1 LVDLNIQEAIAQSVR
16 NNVETYLQNTDL
28 SAVIADTLQKQINNV
43 VINLTGRVYN
53 EITTKR
59 DFADEV
65 TQLVKGIVLDQLVE
79 IGSKQITEHLQGAD
93 LNRVIVSS
101 VQNEVNR
108 AASNYNFPPRS
119 ISLESIRMDG
129 NEFNAGWINNG
140 IYRKFTS
147 TGIKDSASTL
157 QLEITD
163 DGIITTNNITAENLL
178 IEDNAF
184 LKNVTIDGDIIV
196 NGNILESPGLQRY
209 VQQVS
214 HTTSKQNIENTNSLD
229 INIANRNIVDGDK
242 HVLGSNSLGPQIT
255 NSNLRKVGNLQ
266 ELVVSGQ
273 ALIGET
279 LIVNMGRVGINTEET
294 PGVLSIWDQDSE
306 LSVLKYAQK
315 NMFVGSTRQNDITL
329 GSYNQNQIVLKTDN
343 NIELNGKIRW
353 NGLLLDIVD
362 RIPEH
367 NGEPNEIAILR
378 DGSAIYRCLG
388 QNSWG
393 KIL

>member
-1 LVDLNIQEAIAQSVR
+1 LVDINIQEAIAQSVR

-65 TQLVKGIVLDQLVE
+65 TQLVKGIILDQLID
-79 IGSKQITEHLQGAD
+79 IGSKQIAEHLQGSD
-93 LNRVIVSS
+93 LNRIIVSS

-119 ISLESIRMDG
+119 ISFESIRMDG
-129 NEFNAGWINNG
+129 NEFNANWINNG
-140 IYRKFTS
+140 IYRNFTS
-147 TGIKDSASTL
+147 SGIKDSSSKL

-184 LKNVTIDGDIIV
+184 LKNVTIDGDIVV

-209 VQQVS
+209 IQQVS
-214 HTTSKQNIENTNSLD
+214 HTTSTQNIENVNSQN
-229 INIANRNIVDGDK
+229 INIANRNIVDGDR
-242 HVLGSNSLGPQIT
+242 HVLGNNSIGPHII

-266 ELVVSGQ
+266 ELVVTGQ

-279 LIVNMGRVGINTEET
+279 LTVNMGRVGINTEET
-294 PGVLSIWDQDSE
+294 AGVLSVWDEDSE
-306 LSVLKYAQK
+306 LSILKYAQK
-315 NMFVGSTRQNDITL
+315 NMFVGSTRGNDVTL
-329 GSYNQNQIVLKTDN
+329 GSNNLNQIVLKTDKTVE
-343 NIELNGKIRW
+343 INGPIRFC
-353 NGLLLDIVD
+353 GLLINIVD
-362 RIPEH
+362 RIPERV
-367 NGEPNEIAILR
+367 GEPNELAIVR
-378 DGSAIYRCLG
+378 DGSAIYKCVG
-388 QNSWG
+388 QSNWS

>member
-1 LVDLNIQEAIAQSVR
+1 LVDINIQEAIAQSVR

-65 TQLVKGIVLDQLVE
+65 TQLVKGIILDQLLN
-79 IGSKQITEHLQGAD
+79 IGSKQIAEHLQGSD
-93 LNRVIVSS
+93 LNRIIVSS

-119 ISLESIRMDG
+119 ISFESIRMDG
-129 NEFNAGWINNG
+129 NEFNADWINNG
-140 IYRKFTS
+140 IYRNFTS
-147 TGIKDSASTL
+147 SGIKDSASKL

-178 IEDNAF
+178 VEDNTF
-184 LKNVTIDGDIIV
+184 LKNVTVDGDITL
-196 NGNILESPGLQRY
+196 NGNILESSSLTNY
-209 VQQVS
+209 IKQVS
-214 HTTSKQNIENTNSLD
+214 HTTSTQNIENVNSQH
-229 INIANRNIVDGDK
+229 INIANRAIVDGDR
-242 HVLGSNSLGPQIT
+242 HVLGNNSLGPQII

-266 ELVVSGQ
+266 ELVVTGQ

-279 LIVNMGRVGINTEET
+279 LTVNMGRVGINTEET
-294 PGVLSIWDQDSE
+294 AGVLSVWDEDSE
-306 LSVLKYAQK
+306 LSIVKYAQK
-315 NMFVGSTRQNDITL
+315 NMFIGSTRGNDVTL
-329 GSYNQNQIVLKTDN
+329 GSSNQNQIVLKTDKTVE
-343 NIELNGKIRW
+343 INGPIRFC
-353 NGLLLDIVD
+353 GLLINIVD
-362 RIPEH
+362 RIPERV
-367 NGEPNEIAILR
+367 GEPNELAIVR
-378 DGSAIYRCLG
+378 DGSAIYKCVG
-388 QNSWG
+388 QSKWS

>member
-1 LVDLNIQEAIAQSVR
+1 MVDINIEDAIAASLRGAVENYLQNVDLNK
-16 NNVETYLQNTDL
+16 
-28 SAVIADTLQKQINNV
+28 VIADTLQQQINNV
-43 VINLTGRVYN
+43 VLNLTGRVYS
-53 EITTKR
+53 EITNKR
-59 DFADEV
+59 DFVDEV
-65 TQLVKGIVLDQLVE
+65 SILVKGIIRDQLLE
-79 IGSKQITEHLQGAD
+79 IGSKQITEYLQGAD

-108 AASNYNFPPRS
+108 AASNYDFPPES
-119 ISLESIRMDG
+119 ISFKSIRMDG
-129 NEFNAGWINNG
+129 EFNAGWISNG
-140 IYRKFTS
+140 IYKNFTS
-147 TGIKDSASTL
+147 SGIKDSSSRL

-178 IEDNAF
+178 IEDNTF

-209 VQQVS
+209 IQQVS
-214 HTTSKQNIENTNSLD
+214 HATSTQNIDTVNSQD
-229 INIANRNIVDGDK
+229 INIANRSIVDGDRL
-242 HVLGSNSLGPQIT
+242 VLGNNTLGNQIV

-294 PGVLSIWDQDSE
+294 AGVLSVWDQDSE

-315 NMFVGSTRQNDITL
+315 NMFLGSTRGNDITL
-329 GSYNQNQIVLKTDN
+329 GSNNQNQIVLKTN
-343 NIELNGKIRW
+343 NVIELNGPIRFC
-353 NGLLLDIVD
+353 GLLINIVD
-362 RIPEH
+362 RIPERV
-367 NGEPNEIAILR
+367 GEPGELAIVR
-378 DGSAIYRCLG
+378 DGSAIYKCMG
-388 QNSWG
+388 QSNWS

>member
-1 LVDLNIQEAIAQSVR
+1 MVDLNIQEAIAQSVR

-28 SAVIADTLQKQINNV
+28 TAVIADTLQKQINNV

-65 TQLVKGIVLDQLVE
+65 TQLVKGIILDQLVE
-79 IGSKQITEHLQGAD
+79 IGSKQIAEHLQGAD

-101 VQNEVNR
+101 VQSEVNR

-119 ISLESIRMDG
+119 ISFESIRMDD

-140 IYRKFTS
+140 IYKKFTS
-147 TGIKDSASTL
+147 TGIKDSASKL

-163 DGIITTNNITAENLL
+163 DGIITTNSITAENLL

-184 LKNVTIDGDIIV
+184 LKNVTIDGDLV
-196 NGNILESPGLQRY
+196 LNGNILESPGLQRY
-209 VQQVS
+209 IQQVS
-214 HTTSKQNIENTNSLD
+214 HTTSTQNIENVNSQD
-229 INIANRNIVDGDK
+229 INIANRSIVDGDK
-242 HVLGSNSLGPQIT
+242 HVLGNNSLGAHII
-255 NSNLRKVGNLQ
+255 NSNLRKIGNLQ
-266 ELVVSGQ
+266 ELVVTGQ

-279 LIVNMGRVGINTEET
+279 LTVNMGRVGINTEET
-294 PGVLSIWDQDSE
+294 AGVLSVWDEDSE
-306 LSVLKYAQK
+306 LSIVKYAQK
-315 NMFVGSTRQNDITL
+315 NMFIGSTRQNDITL
-329 GSYNQNQIVLKTDN
+329 GSNNQNQVVLKTDN
-343 NIELNGKIRW
+343 IIELNGKIRW

-362 RIPEH
+362 RIPERI
-367 NGEPNEIAILR
+367 GEPNEIAILR
-378 DGSAIYRCLG
+378 DGSAIYSCRG
-388 QNSWG
+388 QNIWG

>member
-1 LVDLNIQEAIAQSVR
+1 LVDFAIHELIAQSVR

-65 TQLVKGIVLDQLVE
+65 TQLVKGIVLDQLVD
-79 IGSKQITEHLQGAD
+79 IGTKQIVEHLQGAD

-101 VQNEVNR
+101 VQSEVNR

-119 ISLESIRMDG
+119 ISFESIRMDG

-140 IYRKFTS
+140 MYKNFTS
-147 TGIKDSASTL
+147 TGIKDTASKI
-157 QLEITD
+157 QLEVTD
-163 DGIITTNNITAENLL
+163 DGIITTNSITAENLL
-178 IEDNAF
+178 VEDNAF
-184 LKNVTIDGDIIV
+184 LKNVTIDGDLVIA
-196 NGNILESPGLQRY
+196 GNILESSSLTNY
-209 VQQVS
+209 IQQVS
-214 HTTSKQNIENTNSLD
+214 HTTSKQNIDDVNNQH
-229 INIANRNIVDGDK
+229 INIENRSIVDGDK
-242 HVLGSNSLGPQIT
+242 HVLGNNSLGPHII
-255 NSNLRKVGNLQ
+255 NSNLRKVGNLN

-273 ALIGET
+273 AIIGET
-279 LIVNMGRVGINTEET
+279 LTVNMGRVGINTEET

-329 GSYNQNQIVLKTDN
+329 GSYNQNQIVLKTDGTV
-343 NIELNGKIRW
+343 ELNGPFRF
-353 NGLLLDIVD
+353 NGLKINIVNQ
-362 RIPEH
+362 IPETI
-367 NGEPNEIAILR
+367 GEPGEIAVLR